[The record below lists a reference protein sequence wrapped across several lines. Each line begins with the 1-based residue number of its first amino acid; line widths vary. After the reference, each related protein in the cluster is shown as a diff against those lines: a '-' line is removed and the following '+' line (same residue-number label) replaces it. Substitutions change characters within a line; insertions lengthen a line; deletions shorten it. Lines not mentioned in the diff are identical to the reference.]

1 MLFSLIK
8 FAKVVN
14 VFLSKIVPNGFDGFV
29 MRRTFT
35 LMLEFCAFSY
45 ADSRASIVSLK
56 LLELSHTNGT
66 RFSPVRHFK
75 SRSNL

>member
-45 ADSRASIVSLK
+45 ADSGLQ
-56 LLELSHTNGT
+56 L
-66 RFSPVRHFK
+66 
-75 SRSNL
+75 